1 MLECKTDSS
10 IESSEIGV
18 QSEDEIFERIDNGV
32 QTEIFSK
39 TNDHSAVKND
49 KCVQVG
55 NGSIEESNVY
65 FALVDNDEGEADV
78 IIQYED
84 SLYDSRGMDRSKP

>member
-1 MLECKTDSS
+1 MIIQQLK
-10 IESSEIGV
+10 
-18 QSEDEIFERIDNGV
+18 
-32 QTEIFSK
+32 K
-39 TNDHSAVKND
+39 KND